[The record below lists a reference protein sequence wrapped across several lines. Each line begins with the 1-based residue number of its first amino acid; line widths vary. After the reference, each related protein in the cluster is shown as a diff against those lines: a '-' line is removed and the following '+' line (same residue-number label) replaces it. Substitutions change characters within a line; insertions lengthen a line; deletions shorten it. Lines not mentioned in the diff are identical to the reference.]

1 MQAAKLNKATAMA
14 LRGIT
19 RGGKKFGDRVLS
31 RTFSQKVHSTVNP
44 LLTYSSRGFRCSVRC
59 RLPIE
64 APCNARKG
72 NEFKRFYSS
81 IGAFGPK
88 AASPALAEVAV
99 SEDYG
104 VAEADDGLEIAKL
117 GIDQDI
123 VNALAGKGIAKLF
136 PIQKAVLEP
145 AMQGRDMIGRARTGT
160 GKTLAFGIPIMD
172 KIIQH
177 SRKNGRGHNPMALV
191 LAPTREL
198 ARQVEKEFMASA
210 PCLDTLCCYGGVPI
224 RNQIDAIGR
233 GLDIVVGTP
242 GRIIDLI
249 NRGNLILSD
258 VQFIVLDE
266 ADQML
271 AVGFD
276 EDVEVI
282 MERLPKKRQSML
294 FSATMPL
301 WIHKLSKKYLT
312 NPLLVDLVGDS
323 NQKLAEGITLY
334 SIGASA
340 YGKRSILS
348 PLITEHAKGGKC
360 IVFTQTKRDADYL
373 SMSLSQ
379 ALGCKALHGDI
390 SQGQRERTLAGFRQ
404 GQFNVLIATDVAARG
419 LDVPNVDL
427 IIHYE
432 LPTSSEIFVHRSGRT
447 GRAGKK
453 GTAIL
458 IYTDQQ
464 SRAVRTIEQ
473 DVGCKFKE
481 LPKMKEEI
489 DNNFAGRGGMTR
501 FGSSGGSH
509 FGSSGGSRYGSSGG
523 GYGNSGGGYG
533 NSGGGYGNSGGGYGN
548 SGGGYGSS
556 RGGYGSSRGGSFS
569 DYGGRSSSQTG

>member
-1 MQAAKLNKATAMA
+1 MQAGKLNKAVAA
-14 LRGIT
+14 LRAIT
-19 RGGKKFGDRVLS
+19 QRRKGLADGVSSPIFLENLRTPLS
-31 RTFSQKVHSTVNP
+31 P
-44 LLTYSSRGFRCSVRC
+44 LSAYSSRGFGNLVQHS
-59 RLPIE
+59 PQIE
-64 APCNARKG
+64 GLCNAKKDY
-72 NEFKRFYSS
+72 EFTRFYSS
-81 IGAFGPK
+81 VGAFGPK
-88 AASPALAEVAV
+88 AASPALAEFAVA
-99 SEDYG
+99 EDYG

-117 GIDQDI
+117 GIDPEI
-123 VNALAGKGIAKLF
+123 INALAKKGIVKLF

-172 KIIQH
+172 KIIQNG
-177 SRKNGRGHNPMALV
+177 RKNGRGFNPLALV

-224 RNQIDAIGR
+224 RNQIEAIRR
-233 GLDIVVGTP
+233 GIDVIVGTP

-249 NRGNLILSD
+249 NRGELILSD

-294 FSATMPL
+294 FSATLPQ
-301 WIHKLSKKYLT
+301 WIHKLSRKYLT
-312 NPLLVDLVGDS
+312 DPLLVDL
-323 NQKLAEGITLY
+323 
-334 SIGASA
+334 
-340 YGKRSILS
+340 
-348 PLITEHAKGGKC
+348 EHAKGGKC

-373 SMSLSQ
+373 STSLSQ

-458 IYTDQQ
+458 IYTDHQ